1 MTLDRKNFKR
11 YFTFILAAPVL
22 LMVLQQTS
30 LFGGVKPGTYKVNI
44 SADTIEIGEDT
55 WVFSENGNF
64 ESEGLNIESE
74 WENTGNDTFE
84 IKADKKEISDIITV
98 NLLLIGLLP
107 SDYSLN
113 IKTVDISGTS
123 KGNTIKGKIKINSSI
138 KVKNP
143 IKITFK
149 TNGSADFKGEWIQP

>member
-1 MTLDRKNFKR
+1 MKLDRKTFKR
-11 YFTFILAAPVL
+11 YFTFILAVPIL
-22 LMVLQQTS
+22 LMVLQQTL
-30 LFGGVKPGTYKVNI
+30 LFGGVKPGTYRVNI

-55 WVFSENGNF
+55 WVFSENGKF
-64 ESEGLNIESE
+64 ESEGLNIDSD
-74 WENTGNDTFE
+74 WGNTGDNAFE
-84 IKADKKEISDIITV
+84 IKADKKEISDIINV

-123 KGNTIKGKIKINSSI
+123 KGNTIKGKIQINSSI

-149 TNGSADFKGEWIQP
+149 TNGSADFKGKLIQP

>member
-1 MTLDRKNFKR
+1 MKLDRKSFKR
-11 YFTFILAAPVL
+11 YFTFILAVPVL
-22 LMVLQQTS
+22 LMILQQTS
-30 LFGGVKPGTYKVNI
+30 LLGGVTPGTYKVNI
-44 SADTIEIGEDT
+44 LADTIEIGQDT
-55 WVFSENGNF
+55 WVFSENGKF
-64 ESEGLNIESE
+64 ESDGLNIESE
-74 WENTGNDTFE
+74 WENTGKDTFE
-84 IKADKKEISDIITV
+84 IKADEKEISDIITV

-143 IKITFK
+143 IMITFK
-149 TNGSADFKGEWIQP
+149 TNGIVDFKGKLIQP

>member
-1 MTLDRKNFKR
+1 MKLSRKSIKR
-11 YFTFILAAPVL
+11 YFTFILTVPAL
-22 LMVLQQTS
+22 LMVLQQTY

-44 SADTIEIGEDT
+44 SADTIEIGQDT
-55 WVFSENGNF
+55 WVFSENGKF

-84 IKADKKEISDIITV
+84 IKADEQEISDIINV

-123 KGNTIKGKIKINSSI
+123 KGNTIIR
-138 KVKNP
+138 KNQN
-143 IKITFK
+143 KFQYK
-149 TNGSADFKGEWIQP
+149 S